1 MNRNVLALSVCQ
13 GLVVANTITVFA
25 VGSLAGSRLAPD
37 KSLATLSI
45 TAYTVGAALSTY
57 LFSLFMKRH
66 GRRAGFAL
74 GTLAGAL
81 GATICAVA
89 ILSQSYWLF
98 CLGTLISGM
107 YFAAGGYYRFAA
119 ADAAPVGLGTRA
131 ISFVLAG
138 GIIGGVLGP
147 ETSKL
152 TKDLLS
158 TPFVASYIALVLFA
172 LAALIV
178 IRFLDLPAPSVA
190 STAGPGRP
198 LSTIVRD
205 PKLIVACLGG
215 VTAYAVMNL
224 LMAATPLAMQTCGLP
239 FASST
244 LVMELHIV
252 GMFAPALFAGRLVQ
266 RFGALRVMSAGIAAY
281 FICLVI
287 GFTGNALFNFALAAA
302 LLGIGWCFLYVGATT
317 LLTQA
322 CRPEEKAKV
331 EGTNDLLVFTIVGTT
346 SALSGPILYRL
357 GWNAL
362 NLVALPW
369 LIVAAVG
376 IGWLAFAARSSRS
389 SAAVRAERGALYAPS
404 RI

>member
-1 MNRNVLALSVCQ
+1 MNRNVVALSVCQ

-57 LFSLFMKRH
+57 LLSLFMKRH

-81 GATICAVA
+81 GAIICALA
-89 ILSQSYWLF
+89 ISSQSYWLF

-152 TKDLLS
+152 TQDLLS
-158 TPFVASYIALVLFA
+158 APFVASYIALVLFA
-172 LAALIV
+172 LAALII
-178 IRFLDLPAPSVA
+178 IRFLDLPAPSIA
-190 STAGPGRP
+190 STPGPGRA
-198 LSTIVRD
+198 LSAIVGD
-205 PKLIVACLGG
+205 PRLIVACLGG

-224 LMAATPLAMQTCGLP
+224 LMAATPLAMQACGLP

-244 LVMELHIV
+244 LVMEVHIV

-266 RFGALRVMSAGIAAY
+266 RFGALRIMSAGIASY
-281 FICLVI
+281 FICMII
-287 GFTGNALFNFALAAA
+287 GLTGKALFNFVLAAG

-362 NLVALPW
+362 NFVALPW

-376 IGWLAFAARSSRS
+376 IGWLAFTARSSPS
-389 SAAVRAERGALYAPS
+389 NATVRAGRGVAYGVE
-404 RI
+404 

>member
-1 MNRNVLALSVCQ
+1 MNRNVVALSVCQ

-25 VGSLAGSRLAPD
+25 VGGLAGSRLAPA

-66 GRRAGFAL
+66 GRRAGFAV
-74 GTLAGAL
+74 GTVAGVLGAL
-81 GATICAVA
+81 VCAVA
-89 ILSQSYWLF
+89 VLAQNFWLF

-119 ADAAPVGLGTRA
+119 ADAAPAGLSTRA

-152 TKDLLS
+152 TKDLLT
-158 TPFVASYIALVLFA
+158 TPFVASYVALALFA
-172 LAALIV
+172 LAALV
-178 IRFLDLPAPSVA
+178 VVRSLDLPAPSVA
-190 STAGPGRP
+190 ETKGPPRR
-198 LSTIVRD
+198 LSVIIRD

-224 LMAATPLAMQTCGLP
+224 LMAATPLAMQGCGLP
-239 FASST
+239 FAAST
-244 LVMELHIV
+244 LVMEVHIV
-252 GMFAPALFAGRLVQ
+252 GMFAPALFSGRLVQ
-266 RFGALRVMSAGIAAY
+266 RFGALPIMSAGIACY
-281 FICLVI
+281 FICLLV
-287 GFTGNALFNFALAAA
+287 GLTAQGLFNFVLAAG
-302 LLGIGWCFLYVGATT
+302 LLGMGWCFLYVGATT

-331 EGTNDLLVFTIVGTT
+331 EGMNDLLVFTIVGTT

-376 IGWLAFAARSSRS
+376 IGWLAFAARPPRK
-389 SAAVRAERGALYAPS
+389 AVRVGAGRSILRSANS
-404 RI
+404 A